1 LKTISAPTVI
11 ELIAKNEVNALRKQA
26 AEVPQCVR
34 STVAPTWVFIG
45 KYAMPDSE
53 HLIPF
58 QD

>member
-1 LKTISAPTVI
+1 MISAPMEVI
-11 ELIAKNEVNALRKQA
+11 DLIARDKVFTLREQA
-26 AEVPQCVR
+26 AEVPQCIR

-58 QD
+58 QV

>member
-1 LKTISAPTVI
+1 MEVI
-11 ELIAKNEVNALRKQA
+11 DLIARDKVFTLREQA
-26 AEVPQCVR
+26 AEVPQCIR

>member
-1 LKTISAPTVI
+1 LKLIPAPTVI
-11 ELIAKNEVNALRKQA
+11 ERIAKNEAITLRNQA

-58 QD
+58 QV

>member
-1 LKTISAPTVI
+1 MI

-26 AEVPQCVR
+26 AVVPQCVR

-58 QD
+58 QV